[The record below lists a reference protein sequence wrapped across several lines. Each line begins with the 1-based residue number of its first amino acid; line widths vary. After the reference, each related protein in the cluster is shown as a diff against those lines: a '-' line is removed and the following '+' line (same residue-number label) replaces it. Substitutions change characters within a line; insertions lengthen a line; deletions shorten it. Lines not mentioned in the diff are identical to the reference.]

1 MKFKVASEET
11 SDIVTNSEKLGLLSD
26 VQFLLEQFLLII

>member
-11 SDIVTNSEKLGLLSD
+11 SDIVTNSEELGLLSD
-26 VQFLLEQFLLII
+26 VQFSLE